1 MIGLI
6 KREERERMML
16 DDVAMRTN
24 SLALSIREAKDGH
37 CDKRQI
43 LERINSR
50 LEGYV
55 VSPKPSTAD
64 IGHDPVSQLI
74 SDVQSAAEILAKAVA
89 VARAGVKGVSY
100 EDWYL
105 CKVIGDE
112 LSKVGLREI
121 PGVIR

>member
-6 KREERERMML
+6 ERAEREKMML
-16 DDVAMRTN
+16 DDIAMRTH
-24 SLALSIREAKDGH
+24 SLVLSIRDAKDEH

-50 LEGYV
+50 LGLEGYV
-55 VSPKPSTAD
+55 VSPKSPTA
-64 IGHDPVSQLI
+64 GHDPVFQLI
-74 SDVQSAAEILAKAVA
+74 SDVQSAAEILAKVVVA
-89 VARAGVKGVSY
+89 ARDGSKGVSY

-121 PGVIR
+121 PGVIK